1 MFAGTSVLAFFLK
14 CPKAVGQHHVG
25 WHGACQP
32 PCLLIMV
39 LHHRPH
45 GGPVA
50 WRGRKAAAD
59 GNVPAFPC
67 LKVMTAAAV
76 VIEGMRH
83 GANDAVLV
91 GDRGNLRQ
99 VFTDQEFRGSAGDG
113 LERPANL
120 FRSIGF
126 QVPCF
131 KLAGASEEH
140 QKDDRLRPGGGLT
153 DRFGG
158 QQLRNGKAEQSHAAC
173 GEYLSPG
180 KAITGSARIAI
191 NREHG
196 RRPDFWGGVP
206 GRWEE

>member
-1 MFAGTSVLAFFLK
+1 
-14 CPKAVGQHHVG
+14 
-25 WHGACQP
+25 
-32 PCLLIMV
+32 MV
-39 LHHRPH
+39 LHDGPH

-50 WRGRKAAAD
+50 WCGGEATAD
-59 GNVPAFPC
+59 RNVPAFSG
-67 LKVMTAAAV
+67 LEIMAAAAV

-91 GDRGNLRQ
+91 GDRGHLRQ
-99 VFTDQEFRGSAGDG
+99 VFADQEFRGSAGDG

-120 FRSIGF
+120 FRSIRF

-140 QKDDRLRPGGGLT
+140 QKDDRLCPSGGLA

-196 RRPDFWGGVP
+196 RRPDLGVVGRSGKVGGVNGDSRG
-206 GRWEE
+206 GRRSCRVNLL